1 MRNMRFKRYLR
12 HLSRI
17 TYLPFF
23 IVLFVS
29 ICLIFLFTYQDD
41 FFKQDFP
48 TTEISFKNDE
58 AKTKLFYENINTKV
72 NEFRAKKADEAL
84 YQDEKIALEKKW
96 FKPQKP
102 VQISINV
109 EDISRINDDLS
120 HLRIKGTIDAVWN
133 KQKSF
138 NNLAN
143 SKNTPLT
150 DRAKDDFL
158 KDAKL
163 NFTSAE
169 EQRYVREG
177 SIQESNNS
185 IKSTYKF
192 EGNFPLIRDLR
203 KFPFD
208 KAIWEIKLSHPLNA
222 AVFKP
227 ELRNFNKNKIPSFIN
242 AYKVQKTTCLDNKK
256 NNYCSLI
263 TINNINRL
271 ENARTSISIY
281 GNLVRSPTASF
292 HRFILPIVFGI
303 IVLALVDQVTTT
315 KEKWDI
321 KLTTPP
327 TILLTFIFLQT
338 GYHSQLEQISY
349 LTYLDQIYLI
359 GYLSCVLMLINAIIS
374 KGDWFKKRTNR
385 IKRTKYTRN
394 IRISFLFIN
403 IVLPFVLYFMF

>member
-1 MRNMRFKRYLR
+1 MRILRFKRYVRQLT
-12 HLSRI
+12 RI

-23 IVLFVS
+23 IILCASF
-29 ICLIFLFTYQDD
+29 CLIFLFTYQDD
-41 FFKQDFP
+41 FFKKDFP
-48 TTEISFKNDE
+48 SAEISFKNDE
-58 AKTKLFYENINTKV
+58 AKTKLFYKNINIKV
-72 NEFRAKKADEAL
+72 NEFRAKKASDSL
-84 YQDEKIALEKKW
+84 YQDEKFELEKKW
-96 FKPQKP
+96 SKPQKP
-102 VQISINV
+102 VEISINV
-109 EDISRINDDLS
+109 ENISRINDDLS
-120 HLRIKGTIDAVWN
+120 NLRIKGTIDAVWD
-133 KQKSF
+133 KEKSF

-143 SKNTPLT
+143 NTPLT
-150 DRAKDDFL
+150 YRAKDDFL

-169 EQRYVREG
+169 EQRYVQEG
-177 SIQESNNS
+177 SIQKSDNW
-185 IKSTYKF
+185 IKSTYRF

-227 ELRNFNKNKIPSFIN
+227 VLNNFKSNKIPTFIN

-256 NNYCSLI
+256 SNYCSSI
-263 TINNINRL
+263 AINNNSQV

-303 IVLALVDQVTTT
+303 IVLALVDQVIT
-315 KEKWDI
+315 KDKWDV

-385 IKRTKYTRN
+385 IKRIKYTRN

-403 IVLPFVLYFMF
+403 IVLPFVLYLIF

>member
-1 MRNMRFKRYLR
+1 MPTLRFKRYLR
-12 HLSRI
+12 QLTRI

-23 IVLFVS
+23 IILFAS
-29 ICLIFLFTYQDD
+29 FCLIFLFTYQDQ

-48 TTEISFKNDE
+48 SAEISFKSDE
-58 AKTKLFYENINTKV
+58 AKSKLFYKNINIKV
-72 NEFRAKKADEAL
+72 NEFRDKKANETL
-84 YQDEKIALEKKW
+84 YQDEKIELEKKW
-96 FKPQKP
+96 FKPKKP
-102 VQISINV
+102 VEIAINV
-109 EDISRINDDLS
+109 ENISRINDDLS
-120 HLRIKGTIDAVWN
+120 HLRIKGTIDAVWD
-133 KQKSF
+133 KQQSF
-138 NNLAN
+138 NNLGISN
-143 SKNTPLT
+143 NTPLT

-169 EQRYVREG
+169 EQRYVKEG

-185 IKSTYKF
+185 IKATYRF

-227 ELRNFNKNKIPSFIN
+227 ELKNLKKNKIPAFIN
-242 AYKVQKTTCLDNKK
+242 AYKVQETTCLDNKK
-256 NNYCSLI
+256 NNYCSLVA
-263 TINNINRL
+263 INNDSEI
-271 ENARTSISIY
+271 ESARTSISVY

-303 IVLALVDQVTTT
+303 IVLALVDQVIT
-315 KEKWDI
+315 KDKWDI

-403 IVLPFVLYFMF
+403 IVLPFVLYLIF